1 MHLVLQLLFAY
12 LKEIAWSCSWAI
24 CYELL
29 EIYNRIRTRLVLYV
43 VRVFRTGDCCRVS
56 QFVPVSVRSKD
67 PSTLCTAFTVL
78 RAINSLLTVFS
89 VAGKLEILC
98 TRLELGYAHGENYL
112 FVFPMIVSK
121 ISRPNL
127 NLIWVFCL
135 WFLSLSMIRLAFC
148 IRFGY
153 LT

>member
-1 MHLVLQLLFAY
+1 MQLSNLLRAFRDLQSHKNATSTLCGQGFQNWRLLQS
-12 LKEIAWSCSWAI
+12 KPI
-24 CYELL
+24 CACFCKVK
-29 EIYNRIRTRLVLYV
+29 N
-43 VRVFRTGDCCRVS
+43 
-56 QFVPVSVRSKD
+56 
-67 PSTLCTAFTVL
+67 PSILCTAFTVL

-89 VAGKLEILC
+89 VAGKLEFLC

-135 WFLSLSMIRLAFC
+135 WFLSLLMIRLAFC

-153 LT
+153 LTWMLLFFHLGSCCFL